1 MSTSAD
7 TETVVNTLLYNN
19 IIIPICQCVKT
30 NFCQCVYYTYFFWH
44 FGKINDTTHCVLL
57 NQKHEVLRKEMVA
70 EMEKRT
76 DLAME
81 VRESFPR
88 DHVEVQGVVLNKEHF
103 KKGDI
108 YVTNVDI
115 KDEKGSKA
123 MKKPCGIYITIES
136 PNLANEEEEHNPII
150 DKICEKIE
158 QLSGGMQDKSVL
170 VVGLGNREVTSD
182 SLGPKVAEAL
192 LVTRHVE
199 KEYGTAFMKENE
211 YGVVSSIA
219 PGVMAQTGM
228 EAEEIVKGIVNEVNP
243 ELIVVVDA
251 LAARSLSRLCT
262 TVQITNTGISP
273 GSGIGNH
280 RKEISEKSMGVPVV
294 AIGVPTVVDAG
305 TIISDHLETVLKKQ
319 GYSEREIEC
328 FMMEVLGDDM
338 DDVFVTPKNIDESV
352 SIISRD
358 LARVLNRLMHKIG

>member
-1 MSTSAD
+1 
-7 TETVVNTLLYNN
+7 
-19 IIIPICQCVKT
+19 
-30 NFCQCVYYTYFFWH
+30 
-44 FGKINDTTHCVLL
+44 
-57 NQKHEVLRKEMVA
+57 
-70 EMEKRT
+70 
-76 DLAME
+76 
-81 VRESFPR
+81 
-88 DHVEVQGVVLNKEHF
+88 
-103 KKGDI
+103 
-108 YVTNVDI
+108 
-115 KDEKGSKA
+115 
-123 MKKPCGIYITIES
+123 
-136 PNLANEEEEHNPII
+136 
-150 DKICEKIE
+150 
-158 QLSGGMQDKSVL
+158 
-170 VVGLGNREVTSD
+170 
-182 SLGPKVAEAL
+182 
-192 LVTRHVE
+192 
-199 KEYGTAFMKENE
+199 
-211 YGVVSSIA
+211 
-219 PGVMAQTGM
+219 MAQTGM